1 MIKVQFTGSS
11 PNLWQ
16 IDRSYNLPST
26 TGAVQWNGQ
35 NKCFEVSTGAG
46 GTWQRIDNTVE
57 FSSNT
62 TATPDLWAMHK
73 WIEEQKA
80 AQAELATLRNKYPA
94 LDEAYKHFEF
104 IKELV
109 KAGPAE
115 DDTQSEQMMVQT
127 GP

>member
-11 PNLWQ
+11 PSMYQ

-35 NKCFEVSTGAG
+35 NKCLEVSTGG
-46 GTWQRIDNTVE
+46 GWQRIDNTIE
-57 FSSNT
+57 FTNSSG
-62 TATPDLWAMHK
+62 PDLWAMHK
-73 WIEEQKA
+73 WIEDQKA
-80 AQAELATLRNKYPA
+80 EQHREKELRSKYPA
-94 LDEAYKHFEF
+94 LEEAHKHYEF

-109 KAGPAE
+109 KAGPVNSEEAE
-115 DDTQSEQMMVQT
+115 CEVQA